1 MALNQYITINQTV
14 TLGGDMSII
23 AVGHEKGGV
32 GKSTILVNIA
42 GLMAINGYDVCIVDA
57 DKQLTSMRWTQYR
70 EERDDV
76 PSITCVSASGNIRP
90 TLIDLARRYDHVLV
104 DCAGRDSNELRSA
117 MLAADVLLAPFRP
130 SQADIDTI
138 PNLSELI
145 DTALM
150 YNERLTAIGVMNF
163 CPVLPNL
170 KDADRA
176 AEALADFTN
185 IKLSPVR
192 ICERQGYR
200 DSYAG
205 GHCIEEWQKIT
216 GKASDKKAADEIR
229 WITKEIL
236 NNA

>member
-1 MALNQYITINQTV
+1 MP
-14 TLGGDMSII
+14 II
-23 AVGHEKGGV
+23 VVGTEKGGV

-42 GLMAINGYDVCIVDA
+42 GLMAIDGHDICIVDA
-57 DKQLTSMRWTQYR
+57 DKQLTSMRWAQYR
-70 EERDDV
+70 EELDGV
-76 PSITCVSASGNIRP
+76 PKLNCVSASGNIAA
-90 TLIDLARRYDHVLV
+90 TLKDLEKRYDFVLV

-138 PNLSELI
+138 PKLSELI
-145 DTALM
+145 DTAVM
-150 YNERLTAIGVMNF
+150 FNEKLSAIGVMNF

-176 AEALADFTN
+176 AAALVDIDN
-185 IKLSPVR
+185 IKLSTTR
-192 ICERQGYR
+192 ICERQGFR
-200 DSYAG
+200 DSYAEG
-205 GHCIEEWQKIT
+205 YCVDEWHKIT

-236 NNA
+236 ECVK